1 MLPGQHACPLT
12 SQVFSLLMVHTLLQK
27 LTRIQT
33 DEATPNQSFGREVQ
47 ALRARINVTAL
58 CQAASALHGGIPC
71 RFFTRAFEGRK
82 ATMSGINLDAW
93 IRFADRDAWV
103 VRIPRITAF
112 SHLPADLIESFIQNE
127 YATLKWLSRTGVP
140 VVEAHGYGLASD
152 PSNPV
157 GVSYMFMGAMP
168 GKPFD
173 VIRATREQ
181 KLRVYGQYAKVLA
194 VIHCQKPRKFASSL
208 GHPEANEENR
218 NVHYAVASDS
228 FTHLGRHGPYRTP
241 LEYFVST
248 AEQHLEL
255 ISDGQLYPE
264 YAKEAFAYYS
274 LLRDKVAPVLAA
286 RSGDNREFWL
296 KHMDDKGDHI
306 RVDTNY
312 NIKAIVNWQ
321 LARFVPAEE
330 AFGPSLFTANIG
342 QLYGGTPGLGIDDEV
357 FSSLLRDTGYQGLV
371 NFASSDELAR
381 RFQLG
386 LADGL
391 SKTEVLG
398 LIGAVLEILYG
409 DVYQNVEAWCKAQW
423 VSMTHDP
430 RTKKIEEL
438 LGAMQAEGA

>member
-12 SQVFSLLMVHTLLQK
+12 SQ
-27 LTRIQT
+27 T
-33 DEATPNQSFGREVQ
+33 DEDTPNQSFRREVQ

-58 CQAASALHGGIPC
+58 CQAASALHGGSPC
-71 RFFTRAFEGRK
+71 RFFTRGRK
-82 ATMSGINLDAW
+82 ATMSGINFDAW
-93 IRFADRDAWV
+93 IRFADNDAWV

-112 SHLPADLIESFIQNE
+112 GHLPAELIESFIQNE

-152 PSNPV
+152 PSNLV
-157 GVSYMFMGAMP
+157 GVSYLFMGAMP

-173 VIRATREQ
+173 IIRATPEQ
-181 KLRVYGQYAKVLA
+181 KLRVYDQYAKILA

-208 GHPEANEENR
+208 GHPETDEENHTI
-218 NVHYAVASDS
+218 HYAIASDG

-241 LEYFVST
+241 LQYFVST
-248 AEQHLEL
+248 AERYLEL
-255 ISDGQLYPE
+255 IGDGQLYTE
-264 YAKEAFAYYS
+264 YAKEAFAFYS
-274 LLRDKVAPVLAA
+274 LLRDKVAPVLAT
-286 RSGDNREFWL
+286 RSGQDREFWL

-306 RVDTNY
+306 RVHKNY

-342 QLYGGTPGLGIDDEV
+342 QLYGGTPGLGINDHV
-357 FSSLLRDTGYQGLV
+357 FSSMLRDTGDQDLV
-371 NFASSDELAR
+371 KFASSDELAR

-386 LADGL
+386 LTDGL

-398 LIGAVLEILYG
+398 LIRAVLELIYG
-409 DVYQNVEAWCKAQW
+409 DVYEDVEAWCKAQW
-423 VSMTHDP
+423 HMTHDP
-430 RTKKIEEL
+430 RKKKIEEL
-438 LGAMQAEGA
+438 LGAMAAGGA